1 MKRVVVLGGT
11 GFFGRLIVEKLQAA
25 GIQPLVASRSSS
37 QMRVDAN
44 NADDLRNNL
53 KPRDLV
59 VDAAGPF
66 QKRNS
71 ALIDVALRIGVDVV
85 DISDSADYTS
95 MIYQREAPIGAAGI
109 RVLTACSSLSTVS
122 AAVVKSFSVAE
133 PRRVSAYLV
142 PAGRY
147 TANPATL
154 ASVIASVQ
162 GKWHMFN
169 FPKPLGSRA
178 GVTVKSVDAVTL
190 PRLFPTLR
198 SAELVVDLHIPG
210 ANLLLYGAAKWP
222 AMRQFLERH
231 ESLTLGIGRT
241 IGLKKGVLAYEISTA
256 AGFKYR
262 IFTGRKSYM
271 LAVIPAIQAALA
283 IAEGRFQRRGLVPPT
298 EHVDT
303 EQLFDAARKEGIAT
317 SAG

>member
-1 MKRVVVLGGT
+1 MKRVVVLGGS

-25 GIQPLVASRSSS
+25 GLQPIVASRSSGD
-37 QMRVDAN
+37 MRIDAN
-44 NADDLRNNL
+44 NPEDLRTNL
-53 KPRDLV
+53 KQRDLV

-66 QKRNS
+66 QKRTS
-71 ALIDVALRIGVDVV
+71 ALIDSAMRIGFDVV

-95 MIYQREAPIGAAGI
+95 MIYQREAPIGSAGI

-154 ASVIASVQ
+154 ASVMSSVK
-162 GKWHMFN
+162 GEWRMFN

-178 GVTVKSVDAVTL
+178 GVTVKSVDSVTL

-210 ANLLLYGAAKWP
+210 ANLLLYGAARWP

-231 ESLTLGIGRT
+231 ESLALGIART
-241 IGLKKGVLAYEISTA
+241 ISLKRGVLAYEISTA

-262 IFTGRKSYM
+262 IFTGAKSYM
-271 LAVIPAIQAALA
+271 LAVIPAIQAAVA
-283 IAEGRFQRRGLVPPT
+283 IAEGRFSRRGLVPPT

-317 SAG
+317 TAG

>member
-25 GIQPLVASRSSS
+25 GVQPLVASRSHSET
-37 QMRVDAN
+37 RIDAN
-44 NADDLRNNL
+44 NPEDLRNNL
-53 KPRDLV
+53 KQRDLV

-66 QKRNS
+66 QKRTP
-71 ALIDVALRIGVDVV
+71 ALIEAATRIGFDVI
-85 DISDSADYTS
+85 DISDSADYTK
-95 MIYQREAPIGAAGI
+95 MIYEREAPIGSAGI
-109 RVLTACSSLSTVS
+109 RVLTACSSLSAVS
-122 AAVVKSFSVAE
+122 AAVVKSFSVIE

-154 ASVIASVQ
+154 ASVITGVQ
-162 GKWHMFN
+162 GAWRMFS

-178 GVTVKSVDAVTL
+178 GVTVDSVDAVTL
-190 PRLFPTLR
+190 PRIFPTLR

-210 ANLLLYGAAKWP
+210 ANLLLYGAARWG
-222 AMRQFLERH
+222 ALRQFLERH
-231 ESLTLGIGRT
+231 ESLALGIGRI

-262 IFTGRKSYM
+262 IFTGERSYM
-271 LAVIPAIQAALA
+271 LAVIPAVQAALA

-298 EHVDT
+298 EHVDA